1 MFIYKKQGLTSL
13 QEEAISGSLLLFSG
27 YLPPDSSID
36 RRPHQPGEELR
47 VKTVEA
53 IAMSELMDCN
63 VGVFNKM
70 KPSKCL
76 ITAAAG
82 GSEFRN
88 ECKPPCPEPSS
99 IWQRRNTD

>member
-1 MFIYKKQGLTSL
+1 MFIHKKQGLTSL
-13 QEEAISGSLLLFSG
+13 QEEAISSSLLLFSG

-47 VKTVEA
+47 VKTIKT
-53 IAMSELMDCN
+53 IAMSELVYGD
-63 VGVFNKM
+63 VGMFNKV

-82 GSEFRN
+82 SSDFRN
-88 ECKPPCPEPSS
+88 ECKPPRPEPSS
-99 IWQRRNTD
+99 IGQ